1 MISDIIQ
8 KNYRS
13 VLNVIDYQI
22 IEQIESKYS
31 LEQVNDAINVAKK
44 CNTDSLRYLVKVLES
59 KLIKENKTPDWLN
72 KEIVNEKLTNEDI
85 KIKEDFDSFINNFR
99 AYNKD

>member
-13 VLNVIDYQI
+13 VLNVTDYQI